1 MPTRPVELSDS
12 DSDLDCFSAA
22 YSLRLIVI
30 RIDTSQEIE
39 EEGMDLKPRSGSK
52 DLMSTRN
59 KGKSSKDAPKE

>member
-22 YSLRLIVI
+22 YSPRLIVI

-59 KGKSSKDAPKE
+59 KGQSSKDAPKE